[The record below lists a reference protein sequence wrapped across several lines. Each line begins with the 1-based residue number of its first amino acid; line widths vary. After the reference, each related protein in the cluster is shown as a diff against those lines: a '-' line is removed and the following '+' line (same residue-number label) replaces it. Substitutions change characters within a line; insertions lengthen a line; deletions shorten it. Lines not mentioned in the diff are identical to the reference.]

1 MQGMG
6 VMMGDEHDDADAMS
20 IGQQQADWRPELP
33 QAAVPDRQLEAPE
46 GWGARGHEA
55 VMRIPVSVRFVLGT
69 ARMPVSKLMS
79 LTRGAIIPLDRKVGD
94 LIDIVVN
101 DQIVARGEI
110 VALDDGATRFGIS
123 VREVTQSSSE

>member
-1 MQGMG
+1 MG
-6 VMMGDEHDDADAMS
+6 VGHEQ
-20 IGQQQADWRPELP
+20 GDWRPDLT
-33 QAAVPDRQLEAPE
+33 QAALADRPMEAPE
-46 GWGARGHEA
+46 GWGIRGHEA

-69 ARMPVSKLMS
+69 ARMPVAKLMS

-101 DQIVARGEI
+101 DQVVARGEI

-123 VREVTQSSSE
+123 VREVTQPAGD